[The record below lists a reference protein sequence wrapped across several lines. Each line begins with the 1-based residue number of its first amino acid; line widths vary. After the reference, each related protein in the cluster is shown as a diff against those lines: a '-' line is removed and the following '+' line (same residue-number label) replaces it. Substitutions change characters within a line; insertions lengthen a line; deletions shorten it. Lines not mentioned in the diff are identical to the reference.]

1 MPDTAY
7 QQLFLCSLE
16 FISSCCARHLTWIL
30 TVCAVPHNL
39 NIFDGLLMM
48 FFHFSRGVPSAGFPA
63 AGRAGSLVE
72 ISRLRRD
79 GNSAGRG
86 GNLADRVGILAAGRV
101 RLAGS
106 QEQRRTEDPSP
117 STLFTSGQLL
127 DLTTTQENRVK
138 SSV

>member
-1 MPDTAY
+1 MPEY

-86 GNLADRVGILAAGRV
+86 GNLAAGRV

-138 SSV
+138 SSVL